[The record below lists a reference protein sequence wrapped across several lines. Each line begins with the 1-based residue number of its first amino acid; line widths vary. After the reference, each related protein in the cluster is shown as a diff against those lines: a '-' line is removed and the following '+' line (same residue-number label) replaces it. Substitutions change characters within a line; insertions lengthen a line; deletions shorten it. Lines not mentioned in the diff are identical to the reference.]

1 MQQQQIKALN
11 TVQNSHAQQKSITL
25 QYSTQAVLQIA
36 IAKPYLAQPYCNQTT
51 KVLFITLESK
61 HNRQQK
67 QAAMRNFK
75 NAKCNDGEDI
85 GKVNVLK
92 FNLEHIEKIH
102 IFARCNPYLYT

>member
-11 TVQNSHAQQKSITL
+11 TVQNSHAQQKSIAL

-61 HNRQQK
+61 HNRNKRQCVTSK
-67 QAAMRNFK
+67 TPNAMMVK
-75 NAKCNDGEDI
+75 T
-85 GKVNVLK
+85 L
-92 FNLEHIEKIH
+92 
-102 IFARCNPYLYT
+102 AR